1 MAHRDDDEGFNF
13 DDIEADP
20 TADVPPASAVA
31 ALEVRIDECY
41 RYMGEFK
48 ENHIVF

>member
-20 TADVPPASAVA
+20 TADVPAASAVA
-31 ALEVRIDECY
+31 EVSIDECFLY
-41 RYMGEFK
+41 GR
-48 ENHIVF
+48 V